1 MSLAGYFST
10 MARNNAWSN
19 YRLLAACALL
29 TQAEFEARR
38 TSFFPSLKQTL
49 NHILTVDWYYLDA
62 LEGAGR
68 GLAVFDDET
77 PCASVAELRAAQA
90 ESDRRL
96 IRFCDASTDDQL
108 AGEIV
113 LVRPGDLR
121 LAERVDRTLA
131 HLFVHETHHRGQAH
145 AMLAGTSVV
154 PPQLDEFLLASDA
167 SLRAADLGEL
177 GFDEGDIWPPE
188 RLGCNVPFRP

>member
-1 MSLAGYFST
+1 MSPVAYFRT

-19 YRLLAACALL
+19 HRLLGACARL

-38 TSFFPSLKQTL
+38 TSFFPSLKLTL

-62 LEGAGR
+62 LEARGR

-77 PCASVAELRAAQA
+77 PCATVAELRAAQT

-96 IRFCDASTDDQL
+96 LRFCEALSEDDL
-108 AGEIV
+108 SREIV

-121 LAERVDRTLA
+121 LGERVDRALA
-131 HLFVHETHHRGQAH
+131 HLFVHQIHHRGQAH
-145 AMLAGTSVV
+145 GLLSQTTVA
-154 PPQLDEFLLASDA
+154 PPSLDLIFY
-167 SLRAADLGEL
+167 LREAPQG
-177 GFDEGDIWPPE
+177 
-188 RLGCNVPFRP
+188 